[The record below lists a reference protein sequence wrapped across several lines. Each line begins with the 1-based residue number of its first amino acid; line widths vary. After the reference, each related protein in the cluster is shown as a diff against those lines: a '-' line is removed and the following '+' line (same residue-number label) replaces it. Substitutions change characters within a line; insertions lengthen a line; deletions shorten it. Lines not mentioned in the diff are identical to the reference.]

1 MATKDRIYLDKSLVS
16 IADRL
21 VKRLIPG
28 SESVQGVFR
37 DTREL
42 AVFAAG
48 LGYRKQHTRAVSEQ
62 GREIKLAVIDRI
74 ELGGADIVNA
84 LAVAVR
90 GTVGIL
96 APELAQERSEIFE
109 QHVNG
114 GLDYIAGIAGP
125 DEADIAI
132 VAHLVKSEHAPEEA
146 QEEVLDLLGQRL

>member
-1 MATKDRIYLDKSLVS
+1 MATKDRIYIDKELLP

-21 VKRLIPG
+21 VKRSIPG

-48 LGYRKQHTRAVSEQ
+48 LGYRRKRTRAVGVQ
-62 GREIKLAVIDRI
+62 GREVKLSAVERI

-90 GTVGIL
+90 RNVRVL
-96 APELAQERSEIFE
+96 SPESEQARAELFE
-109 QHVNG
+109 EYVNG
-114 GLDYIAGIAGP
+114 GLEYIAGIASEEQT
-125 DEADIAI
+125 DLDII
-132 VAHLVKSEHAPEEA
+132 AHLVKLEHAPGEA
-146 QEEVLDLLGQRL
+146 QEEVLDLLSERL